1 MDQAVAQ
8 AFVQGVKVN
17 IQTKPRVLIVIPAH
31 NEEKAIA
38 AVIIKLRQIVPEF
51 DRVIVNDG
59 SKDNTGQVVDDLG
72 EKQLVLPCNI
82 GYGPA
87 LQTGLKYGL
96 RQGYD
101 IIVSMDADGQHQPED
116 VPRLVAALLTSDADM
131 VIGSRF
137 CEGQPYNTPF
147 SRRMGQLLFSH
158 LTRLFLDRRI
168 YDTSSG
174 FKVLRAKACDVVV
187 NGIFMDFHIE
197 TIVQMSLVNLKL
209 VEIPVTI
216 LERTAGQSMHSLA
229 SVFQYPLKTILL
241 TIAVLMD
248 AFLIRRVR

>member
-1 MDQAVAQ
+1 ME
-8 AFVQGVKVN
+8 
-17 IQTKPRVLIVIPAH
+17 PRVLVVIPAY
-31 NEEKAIA
+31 NEEKTIA
-38 AVIIKLRQIVPEF
+38 AVIMKLRQIVPEF

-59 SKDNTGQVVDDLG
+59 SKDNTRQVVNDLG
-72 EKQLVLPCNI
+72 EKQLALPCNI

-87 LQTGLKYGL
+87 LQTGLKYAL
-96 RQGYD
+96 LQGYD

-116 VPRLVAALLTSDADM
+116 APRLVTALLTTRADM

-137 CEGQPYNTPF
+137 CEGQAYDTPF

-158 LTRLFLDRRI
+158 LTRLFLDHRI

-174 FKVLRAKACDVVV
+174 FKVLRANACEVLV

-197 TIVQMSLVNLKL
+197 TIVHLSLLNLKI
-209 VEIPVTI
+209 VEFPVTV
-216 LERTAGQSMHSLA
+216 LERTFGQSMHSIA
-229 SVFQYPLKTILL
+229 SVFQYPLKTVLL

-248 AFLIRRVR
+248 AFLIRRIR

>member
-1 MDQAVAQ
+1 MEI
-8 AFVQGVKVN
+8 GMN
-17 IQTKPRVLIVIPAH
+17 RSVLIVIPAY
-31 NEEKAIA
+31 NEEETIA
-38 AVIIKLRQIVPEF
+38 AVILKLQRIVPQY

-59 SKDNTGQVVDDLG
+59 STDNTGKVVDELG
-72 EKQLVLPCNI
+72 ERQLILPCNL
-82 GYGPA
+82 GYGLA

-96 RQGYD
+96 IQGYD

-116 VPRLVAALLTSDADM
+116 VPNLVNALLTSNADM

-137 CEGQPYNTPF
+137 CEGQAYRTPV
-147 SRRMGQLLFSH
+147 SRRMGQLFFSY
-158 LTRLFLDRRI
+158 LTSLFLGRRI

-174 FKVLRAKACDVVV
+174 FKALRAAACEVVV

-197 TIVQMSLVNLKL
+197 TIVQMSLLNLNIIEFPIT
-209 VEIPVTI
+209 V
-216 LERTAGQSMHSLA
+216 LERTSGRSMHSVA

-248 AFLIRRVR
+248 VLLIRRIR